1 MTKKQLTYFKNKLLE
16 EKHRILQELD
26 YERDEFKDLKRK
38 EVGDLADAAFQL
50 SEKNRQIEMSEKEKQ
65 IVKAIDAALI
75 RIESGTYGKCVQTGK
90 DIEYERLEAIPWV
103 TTCIEAVKTR

>member
-50 SEKNRQIEMSEKEKQ
+50 SEKNRQIEKHNGHKPHFKLHIEGVEAL
-65 IVKAIDAALI
+65 VKYKGPVGDVLDQLCAGI
-75 RIESGTYGKCVQTGK
+75 RSGFSY
-90 DIEYERLEAIPWV
+90 
-103 TTCIEAVKTR
+103 

>member
-75 RIESGTYGKCVQTGK
+75 RLENGTYGKCVQTGK